1 MRYRL
6 LVPIAIVLLAPAIG
20 AHPHMWIDGIL
31 GLELGTNGVEGI
43 RVTWMFDQFNS
54 ADMLNQLRISPR
66 GQITAAQSREIY
78 ETAFVHLR
86 AMDYFVLAKQR
97 NRTVPLPDAVDFT
110 ASIDRRRLVYEFTI
124 PLSMSARDAN
134 ELVLAFF
141 DQSYFISFMTL
152 AASDAY
158 RSGGATFEFVQE
170 PLRLE
175 TDGWGNVQITA
186 LRTVVR

>member
-31 GLELGTNGVEGI
+31 GLEFGANGIEGI

-54 ADMLNQLRISPR
+54 ADMLHQLRISPR
-66 GQITAAQSREIY
+66 GQISADQSREIY
-78 ETAFVHLR
+78 ETAFTHLR
-86 AMDYFVLAKQR
+86 AMDYFILAKQR
-97 NRTVPLPDAVDFT
+97 NRPVPLPDAVDFT
-110 ASIDRRRLVYEFTI
+110 ASIDRGRLVYEFTI
-124 PLSMSARDAN
+124 PLSMPVRQAN

-141 DQSYFISFMTL
+141 DESYFISFMTL

-158 RSGGATFEFVQE
+158 RSGGATLELAQE
-170 PLRLE
+170 PLRLQ